1 MSLLNALNA
10 RSLLPEPVSAPASKS
25 LAGGSVD
32 TTPDTAAGNTKA
44 GSSSANGTASKDKVS
59 LSDYGQLLAQGQD
72 ALSQRAQGLG
82 SATANLAQNLL
93 SQFAGNLFGDA
104 GKGLQ
109 ISFDDA
115 SISSQSTFSAARQR
129 TSGANGSSDAAGFRL
144 EDASSFVG
152 HGKITTADGRSFD
165 FEVEVRYQSVIQ
177 GAAATASSGPAA
189 GDAKQLPPPP
199 PADGKPPATPQGQGF
214 GLDFAGTTADLLKSL
229 TSDPVRLPFSF
240 ALPDSS
246 DAAQSTKAGA
256 NGGGDLKSLIGDLL
270 VRLTNLQGGPDTLD
284 LSAKPAAQDDAPKAG
299 RVDLKA

>member
-10 RSLLPEPVSAPASKS
+10 RSLLPDPVSSQ
-25 LAGGSVD
+25 
-32 TTPDTAAGNTKA
+32 AAKPLA
-44 GSSSANGTASKDKVS
+44 GSSSGAASDAGGVGAGSAGGAAAKDKVS

-82 SATANLAQNLL
+82 SATANLAQGLL
-93 SQFAGNLFGDA
+93 AQFAGNLFGDA

-109 ISFDDA
+109 ISFDDV
-115 SISSQSTFSAARQR
+115 SVSSQSSFSAARQR
-129 TSGANGSSDAAGFRL
+129 TSGPNGSTDAAGFRL

-177 GAAATASSGPAA
+177 GGAAAASSGPGAA
-189 GDAKQLPPPP
+189 QQLPPP
-199 PADGKPPATPQGQGF
+199 PADGQNSGKSAAGSFGF
-214 GLDFAGTTADLLKSL
+214 DFAGTAADLLKSL

-240 ALPDSS
+240 ALPDNT
-246 DAAQSTKAGA
+246 DSTKSPNGGA
-256 NGGGDLKSLIGDLL
+256 GGDLKSLIGDLL
-270 VRLTNLQGGPDTLD
+270 VRLTDLQGGPDTLD
-284 LSAKPAAQDDAPKAG
+284 LSSTPNTQDDAPKAG

>member
-10 RSLLPEPVSAPASKS
+10 RSLLPDPVSSQ
-25 LAGGSVD
+25 
-32 TTPDTAAGNTKA
+32 AAKPSA
-44 GSSSANGTASKDKVS
+44 GSSSGAAADAGSASTGSAAGAAAKDKVS

-82 SATANLAQNLL
+82 SATANLAQGLL
-93 SQFAGNLFGDA
+93 AQFAGNLFGDA

-115 SISSQSTFSAARQR
+115 SVSSQSSFSAARQR
-129 TSGANGSSDAAGFRL
+129 TSGPNGSTDAAGFRL

-177 GAAATASSGPAA
+177 GGAASASSGPGAGAA
-189 GDAKQLPPPP
+189 QQLPPPP
-199 PADGKPPATPQGQGF
+199 PADGQNPGKPATGSF
-214 GLDFAGTTADLLKSL
+214 GLDFAGTAADLLKSL
-229 TSDPVRLPFSF
+229 TSDPVRLPFSL
-240 ALPDSS
+240 ALPDNT
-246 DAAQSTKAGA
+246 DNAKPA
-256 NGGGDLKSLIGDLL
+256 NGGGGDLKSLIGDLL
-270 VRLTNLQGGPDTLD
+270 VRLTDLQGGPNTLD
-284 LSAKPAAQDDAPKAG
+284 LSSAPNAQDNTPKAG